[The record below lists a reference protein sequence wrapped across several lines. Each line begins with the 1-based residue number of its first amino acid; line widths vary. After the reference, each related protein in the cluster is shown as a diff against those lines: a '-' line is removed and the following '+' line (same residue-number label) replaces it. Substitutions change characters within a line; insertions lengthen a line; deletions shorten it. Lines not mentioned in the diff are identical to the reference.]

1 MKKTKFAL
9 KTKFLS
15 AMIHVKTPSARLV
28 RTPPAGI
35 SVPSNQWITYKGTKS
50 NVLMKMK
57 PVKG

>member
-1 MKKTKFAL
+1 
-9 KTKFLS
+9 
-15 AMIHVKTPSARLV
+15 MIHVKTPSARLV